1 MSMNT
6 TYRWE
11 LKEEHYKGIDILQ
24 EHYGKKI
31 ASSNLPTKGNESYYK
46 EIIKEL
52 QSIKDYAYYTTKQR
66 IWLNDLRLSYMMDKK
81 IDPSI

>member
-6 TYRWE
+6 TYRYE
-11 LKEEHYKGIDILQ
+11 LKEEHYKGINILQ
-24 EHYGKKI
+24 EHYGKKDK
-31 ASSNLPTKGNESYYK
+31 SSNENESFHK
-46 EIIKEL
+46 EIIQRL

-81 IDPSI
+81 DDPSI

>member
-6 TYRWE
+6 IYRYE
-11 LKEEHYKGIDILQ
+11 LKEEHYRGIDILQ

-31 ASSNLPTKGNESYYK
+31 ASSNPPTKGNKSFYRET
-46 EIIKEL
+46 IKRL

-66 IWLNDLRLSYMMDKK
+66 IWLNDLRLRYMMDKK
-81 IDPSI
+81 DDPSI